1 MTNHQCLGSP
11 SNSHSGFKFEEAARA
26 YFQRVENLELEPSL
40 SIEIGVRGA
49 KPKPYRFDLGSH
61 SLAVLVE
68 CKSHTWTATGNIPSA
83 KLTVWNEAMYYF
95 HLVPHECRKV
105 LFVQES
111 QCGKRAKSLP
121 QYYVETHGHLI
132 PPDVSVFECNP
143 EIKEGRYIR
152 MAE

>member
-1 MTNHQCLGSP
+1 M
-11 SNSHSGFKFEEAARA
+11 
-26 YFQRVENLELEPSL
+26 EPSL
-40 SIEIGVRGA
+40 SIDIGVKGA
-49 KPKPYRFDLGSH
+49 EPKAHRFDLGSR

-111 QCGKRAKSLP
+111 FDSKRNKSLAR
-121 QYYVETHGHLI
+121 YYIDTHSHLI
-132 PPDVSVFECNP
+132 PPDVSIFEYNP
-143 EIKEGRYIR
+143 ITQEGRYIKE
-152 MAE
+152 ANGSPQP